1 MQAEFSCSN
10 WLSTHIIQYHPSC
23 NCIWNAL
30 KEFHHRFHYNHYY
43 YHHSNCRCFVLQI
56 VTKELH
62 SLMQLQTWLR
72 FHTVC
77 VTQWSFTLCEHYVI
91 GYNLWQLELFEWKPR
106 DVLLSVFRTKDIFP
120 SGKKAKKLWD
130 VDGPSSKFFNGRF
143 KFLEITNAFI

>member
-1 MQAEFSCSN
+1 MQAEYSCSN

-23 NCIWNAL
+23 NCNWNAL
-30 KEFHHRFHYNHYY
+30 NEFHHRFHYNHYY

-62 SLMQLQTWLR
+62 SLLQLQT
-72 FHTVC
+72 
-77 VTQWSFTLCEHYVI
+77 TQVPHSLWDRVKFTLCET
-91 GYNLWQLELFEWKPR
+91 LRDWLQLRQLGLFEWKPR

-120 SGKKAKKLWD
+120 SGKKAKKLWN